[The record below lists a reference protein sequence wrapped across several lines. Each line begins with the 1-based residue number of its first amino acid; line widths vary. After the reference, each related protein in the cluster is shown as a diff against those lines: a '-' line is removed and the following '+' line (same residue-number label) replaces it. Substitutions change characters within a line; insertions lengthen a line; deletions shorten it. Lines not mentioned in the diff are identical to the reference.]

1 MPECSCV
8 RKGTAD
14 IDILVISRNDDR
26 KIMQSIR
33 VMSSP
38 PLRKRNWNQFSQFR
52 FYQGNTYRK
61 EFKGSSQVETS
72 STSPEMTTVFHVW

>member
-1 MPECSCV
+1 M

-38 PLRKRNWNQFSQFR
+38 PMRKRNWNQFSQFR

-61 EFKGSSQVETS
+61 DLNWLNFENESRVQVK
-72 STSPEMTTVFHVW
+72 